1 VSLAFD
7 DGTLFPL
14 SSLSP
19 TDFQL
24 VVDSLDS
31 DVIATDT
38 VTPNH
43 SGSNTNSYPR
53 LIAMATGHGDLVRVT
68 LLPSG
73 ICHAASKSSA
83 VKVVTVRVDVELI
96 DDPAQSDARVG
107 GGDGSKRNP
116 SEAWGGKERSRSNGG
131 VGTGATSRGEGGG
144 PRKDAVPSH
153 DAQLLSGTPRELRR
167 TTSLELAMYVLLG
180 VFGVVLAVFA
190 INCAVFIVRRR
201 RRSSVRGGKE
211 SGSSTA
217 DADWIWIGHE
227 ALKRNAI
234 GVECTRTLVPDA
246 DFGDVRSNT
255 AMHSAANGRVACVAD
270 SSSPPP
276 PLPPKLGRPLSASLG
291 LVRRSGGGGVRSVAN
306 TIESQGGM
314 HGKAAAEA
322 APSQDASG
330 SGLGAMSWHGRSSR
344 SGTTSDIEWEC
355 AKLGVTSNDD
365 LMAYFDG
372 LRESAA

>member
-1 VSLAFD
+1 MAFD

-14 SSLSP
+14 SSLSSS
-19 TDFQL
+19 DFQL
-24 VVDSLDS
+24 VVDSLDT
-31 DVIATDT
+31 DVIATDA

-43 SGSNTNSYPR
+43 SGSNAISYPR
-53 LIAMATGHGDLVRVT
+53 LIAMATGRGDLVRVT

-73 ICHAASKSSA
+73 LCHAASKPSA

-107 GGDGSKRNP
+107 GVDGSKRNP

-131 VGTGATSRGEGGG
+131 VGTGAASRGEGSGT
-144 PRKDAVPSH
+144 RKDASPSH

-246 DFGDVRSNT
+246 DFVDVRSNT
-255 AMHSAANGRVACVAD
+255 AVANGRVASVAD

-306 TIESQGGM
+306 TIEPQGGM
-314 HGKAAAEA
+314 HGKAAAAAEA
-322 APSQDASG
+322 ASSQDAG
-330 SGLGAMSWHGRSSR
+330 GGGLGAMSWHGRSSR